1 MDARVESDDRGRK
14 TAVEACA
21 EPCAIE
27 RGMRVLGG
35 KWTGSILWHLKD
47 EPVRFNDLARMVGGA
62 SKKMIS
68 ERLRHLETHGLI
80 DRQMLDTR
88 PLGVAYQI
96 TAKGETA
103 LRFLDELRRWSE
115 EELGMTDDEPARDET
130 T

>member
-14 TAVEACA
+14 IAIEACA

-47 EPVRFNDLARMVGGA
+47 EPVRFNDLARMIGGA

-80 DRQMLDTR
+80 DRQVLETR
-88 PLGVAYQI
+88 PVGVAYEI

-115 EELGMTDDEPARDET
+115 KELGPTDDEPARGEKT
-130 T
+130 

>member
-1 MDARVESDDRGRK
+1 MEARVESDDRGRK
-14 TAVEACA
+14 IAVEACA

-27 RGMRVLGG
+27 QGMRVLGG

-68 ERLRHLETHGLI
+68 ERLTHLETHGLI
-80 DRQMLDTR
+80 DRQVLETR
-88 PLGVAYQI
+88 PLGVTYQL

-115 EELGMTDDEPARDET
+115 QELGPSDDKPADHQT

>member
-1 MDARVESDDRGRK
+1 MDARVERDGRGRK
-14 TAVEACA
+14 TVVEACA

-35 KWTGSILWHLKD
+35 KWTGSILWHLQD

-68 ERLRHLETHGLI
+68 ERLKHLEAHGLVE
-80 DRQMLDTR
+80 RRVLDTR
-88 PLGVAYQI
+88 PIGVAYGI
-96 TAKGETA
+96 TSRGQTA

-115 EELGMTDDEPARDET
+115 RELTRPVG
-130 T
+130 

>member
-80 DRQMLDTR
+80 GRQMLDTR

-115 EELGMTDDEPARDET
+115 DCLLYTSPSPRD
-130 T
+130 

>member
-14 TAVEACA
+14 ACA

-47 EPVRFNDLARMVGGA
+47 EPVRFNDLARMICGA

-80 DRQMLDTR
+80 DRQVLETR

-115 EELGMTDDEPARDET
+115 EELGLTDDEPARDET

>member
-14 TAVEACA
+14 IAVEACA

-47 EPVRFNDLARMVGGA
+47 EPVRFNDLARMIGGA

-80 DRQMLDTR
+80 DRQVLETR

-115 EELGMTDDEPARDET
+115 EELGLTDDEPARDET